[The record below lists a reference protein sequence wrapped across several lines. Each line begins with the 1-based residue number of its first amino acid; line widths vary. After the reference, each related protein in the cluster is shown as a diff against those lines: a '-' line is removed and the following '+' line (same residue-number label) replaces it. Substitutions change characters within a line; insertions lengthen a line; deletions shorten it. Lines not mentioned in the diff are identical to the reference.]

1 MAVVPMLVTRADGAQ
16 WLDRLKR
23 AALMDEA
30 GVELDGAIRTV
41 QNGLS

>member
-1 MAVVPMLVTRADGAQ
+1 MLLARSDGAE

-41 QNGLS
+41 QNGLT

>member
-1 MAVVPMLVTRADGAQ
+1 MNMVPMLVSRDDGAE

-30 GVELDGAIRTV
+30 GVELDGAIKTI
-41 QNGLS
+41 QAALN